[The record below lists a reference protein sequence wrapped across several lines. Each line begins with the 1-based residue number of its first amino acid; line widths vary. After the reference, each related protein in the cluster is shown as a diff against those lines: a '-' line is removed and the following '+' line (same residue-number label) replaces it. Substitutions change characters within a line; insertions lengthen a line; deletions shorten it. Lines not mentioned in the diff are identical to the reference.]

1 MGCGDS
7 TNIPAF
13 LICARSVPVIVAF
26 VPVVAT
32 QPVRSAPTKKR
43 DGALRASNQKQWDLA
58 IETPYAKRRLY
69 GFD

>member
-1 MGCGDS
+1 
-7 TNIPAF
+7 
-13 LICARSVPVIVAF
+13 VAF